1 MRRLAFAALLLGFV
15 GCFAPPSAA
24 QRLNEA
30 ALDMNGATRFGRMD
44 IALEHVGPEARL
56 EFAQRHAAWGASI
69 RVVDLDYGGFNMIQ
83 RDEAEVLLNVTWLRQ
98 DEATVRVTKI
108 AQRWRDDRGTWQ
120 LVGEK
125 RKEGDAGLLGEMP
138 AATASPVEISPAS
151 PLRASFQ
158 TRVIREE

>member
-1 MRRLAFAALLLGFV
+1 MRRLALAALLLGLA

-24 QRLNEA
+24 QRLSEA

-44 IALEHVGPEARL
+44 VALDHVGPEARL
-56 EFAQRHAAWGASI
+56 EFARHHAAWGAAI
-69 RVVDLDYGGFNMIQ
+69 RVVDLDFSGFQMIQ

-98 DEATVRVTKI
+98 DEATVRVTKV

-125 RKEGDAGLLGEMP
+125 RKEGDAGLLGETP
-138 AATASPVEISPAS
+138 AAASPVEATPAS
-151 PLRASFQ
+151 PLRASYQ